1 MELTRINNKKFYWK
15 NEKFDKNKKK
25 TEQNMDSTKIQKK
38 HQKQKL
44 IFVFFN
50 ELNLKKLNNKI
61 LLTKNIYNN
70 RYKQINN

>member
-70 RYKQINN
+70 RYK